1 MCEYYSIS
9 TEGIQDKKY
18 TQEKVNLRDFFNNF
32 DVMSEI
38 KYSTVHKEAQEIKR
52 KLGPKLQA
60 LSSSRIIAVSIS
72 KRSEDLLI
80 KE

>member
-38 KYSTVHKEAQEIKR
+38 KYSTVRKEAQEVKR
-52 KLGPKLQA
+52 KLEPKL
-60 LSSSRIIAVSIS
+60 
-72 KRSEDLLI
+72 
-80 KE
+80 

>member
-38 KYSTVHKEAQEIKR
+38 KYSTVHKEAQEVKR
-52 KLGPKLQA
+52 KLEPKL
-60 LSSSRIIAVSIS
+60 
-72 KRSEDLLI
+72 
-80 KE
+80 